1 MVRIKMLKIQ
11 LDEEHPIS
19 STDPSSGKVTYSST
33 VEEFFLNFIKGDK
46 ISDESYI
53 HPHYVDLDCGGCNVF
68 KLVNN
73 SDLNLV
79 TGYLIVGVGY
89 EYDRFCEPH
98 KVIEQ
103 RKVTLQIGG
112 GLLVN
117 RLLSKTKLS
126 RVILTNELDVFF
138 KICFTKSYVIYLPDL
153 IFGLQEVESLL
164 PESVLI
170 MTANYDEDP
179 QPHIKFSRENL
190 SRLSYADV
198 QERID
203 SIHASYIDSLKHED
217 GESESKVQS
226 SNSWPALASLSSVN
240 HNSPQNYPLWAFPAL
255 IANAIKK
262 TAYIHK
268 VPISV
273 AGQTYLGEMAFLSQ
287 RHINAP
293 SDKMI
298 KGQPC
303 SLFTITI
310 FPSGAGKDNCI
321 NDACY
326 VSKTIEKSSMSLYE
340 KEYNEWVRSK
350 GELIE
355 PKIPLARFKKLTI
368 QGLISL
374 VKKSD
379 QKSFTWTTGEG
390 AYLFSGY
397 TMKSDTVGEA
407 LSVINNLLDGESISN
422 VLKGSNIEY
431 VDGVRFSINI
441 GVQDVIAYPALQN
454 ELLREQGFLAR
465 ALIVFAEPLQ
475 SVQIT
480 KQDRSIRPDQDI
492 DLKAYW
498 SLCEKILSDVPK
510 ALDCANAYIVILK
523 TEEADDL
530 HIEYENFILR
540 EVEKNGRYAFIHSYA
555 RRTVQYVL
563 RVAAIFAFFK
573 QESVITSETM
583 KGAITICRYSL
594 EQWIDYYGK
603 DSKSDSEILLEW
615 LKAQYRK
622 GNKRVLKS
630 SINQKHAKFK
640 SAKLRDAAL
649 QYLIETY
656 HIRID
661 TLNNSDYVVL
671 HPELVENLSN

>member
-1 MVRIKMLKIQ
+1 MLKIK
-11 LDEEHPIS
+11 LDEENPILSTHPSTGQVTS
-19 STDPSSGKVTYSST
+19 SFTFD
-33 VEEFFLNFIKGDK
+33 EFSLNFIKDDK
-46 ISDESYI
+46 ISNESYI
-53 HPHYVDLDCGGCNVF
+53 HPDYPDLDCGGCNVF
-68 KLVNN
+68 KLVNKFN
-73 SDLNLV
+73 LNLV
-79 TGYLIVGVGY
+79 TGYLIVGRGY
-89 EYDRFCEPH
+89 QYDISYEPH
-98 KVIEQ
+98 KIIES
-103 RKVTLQIGG
+103 RNVKLQIGN

-117 RLLSKTKLS
+117 RLLSEARLS
-126 RVILTNELDVFF
+126 RVVLTNELDVFL
-138 KICFTKSYVIYLPDL
+138 KIRFTTSYVIYLPDL
-153 IFGLQEVESLL
+153 ISGLQEIAILL

-170 MTANYDEDP
+170 MTANYDEYI
-179 QPHIKFSRENL
+179 QPHIRFSRENFSTL
-190 SRLSYADV
+190 SCTDV

-203 SIHASYIDSLKHED
+203 SIYASHINSLKHED
-217 GESESKVQS
+217 AKSEPKIQS
-226 SNSWPALASLSSVN
+226 SIAWPALSILSVNNHASLTD
-240 HNSPQNYPLWAFPAL
+240 YPIWAFPKL
-255 IANAIKK
+255 ISNAIKK
-262 TAYIHK
+262 TAHIHK

-273 AGQTYLGEMAFLSQ
+273 AGQTYLGEMAFLAQ

-293 SDKMI
+293 SDKTV

-326 VSKTIEKSSMSLYE
+326 VSKSLQKSNMALYE
-340 KEYNEWVRSK
+340 KEYDEWMRSK
-350 GELIE
+350 GELTE
-355 PKIPLARFKKLTI
+355 PKIPLARFTKLTI

-374 VKKSD
+374 VKKSN

-431 VDGVRFSINI
+431 VDDIRFSINI

-465 ALIVFAEPLQ
+465 SLIVFVEPLKN
-475 SVQIT
+475 VQIT
-480 KQDRSIRPDQDI
+480 KQDRFIRSDQDE
-492 DLKAYW
+492 DLKAYRN
-498 SLCEKILSDVPK
+498 LCEQILSDVPNV
-510 ALDCANAYIVILK
+510 LDHTNPNDHTVILK

-530 HIEYENFILR
+530 HIEYENFVLR

-555 RRTVQYVL
+555 RRTIQYVL

-583 KGAITICRYSL
+583 KGAIGICRYSL
-594 EQWIDYYGK
+594 EQWIDYYDK

-615 LKAQYRK
+615 LKAQYQK
-622 GNKRVLKS
+622 GNKKVLKS
-630 SINQKHAKFK
+630 SINQKHSKFK

-649 QYLIETY
+649 LYLIETY
-656 HIRID
+656 HVRIE
-661 TLNNSDYVVL
+661 TLNNNDYVVL